1 VEVTSGMTNREYLV
15 EHQYRDAGNLEA
27 RIRFYERFSVNTRGW
42 LPWVFDRLRL
52 PPDAR
57 VLDVG
62 CGTGVLW
69 SENRVRVP
77 PGWDVVLGDLSPG
90 MIDAARRS
98 LGEERFLYRVVDAQE
113 LPFEDDRFDGVIANH
128 MLFHVPDR
136 ARALR
141 ELRRVLTPGGRLY
154 ASTNGRTSRPGL
166 AAWVRK
172 AANREGTPPTGH
184 TDLDLF
190 SLETGESQLRGVF
203 TQVVMYRYDDALEIT
218 EIEPLIDYV
227 QSTSAMALE
236 PDSLPAL
243 RRAVAAEIERHGCL
257 RLPKNTGMFEAW

>member
-1 VEVTSGMTNREYLV
+1 MTSGMTNREYLV

-90 MIDAARRS
+90 MVEAARRS

-113 LPFEDDRFDGVIANH
+113 VPFEDDRFDGVIANH

-190 SLETGESQLRGVF
+190 SLETGETQLRRVF
-203 TQVVMYRYDDALEIT
+203 AEVVMHRYDDALEIT

-227 QSTSAMALE
+227 QSTSAMALDPE
-236 PDSLPAL
+236 RLPAL

>member
-1 VEVTSGMTNREYLV
+1 MTSGMTNREYLV

-90 MIDAARRS
+90 MVEAARRS

-141 ELRRVLTPGGRLY
+141 ELRRVLKVGGRLY
-154 ASTNGRTSRPGL
+154 ASTNGRTRRPGL
-166 AAWVRK
+166 GAWVRQVMTESG
-172 AANREGTPPTGH
+172 RRPQETS
-184 TDLDLF
+184 LDLF
-190 SLETGESQLRGVF
+190 SVETGEAQLRSVF
-203 TQVVMYRYDDALEIT
+203 SHVVLHRYQDALEIT
-218 EIEPLIDYV
+218 EVEPLIAYV
-227 QSTSAMALE
+227 QSTAMALE
-236 PDSLPAL
+236 PDRLPDL
-243 RRAVAAEIERHGCL
+243 RRAVAAEIEGHGCL

>member
-1 VEVTSGMTNREYLV
+1 MTNREYLI
-15 EHQYRDAGNLEA
+15 EHQYRNAGNLEA

-52 PPDAR
+52 PADAR
-57 VLDVG
+57 VLDLG

-69 SENRVRVP
+69 SENRARIP
-77 PGWDVVLGDLSPG
+77 PGWDVLLGDLSPG
-90 MIDAARRS
+90 MIEAARRS
-98 LGEERFLYRVVDAQE
+98 LGEKRFFYRVVDAQE
-113 LPFEDDRFDGVIANH
+113 LPFEDVRFDGVIANH

-141 ELRRVLTPGGRLY
+141 EMRRVLTPGGRMY
-154 ASTNGRTSRPGL
+154 ASTNGRTRRPGL

-172 AANREGTPPTGH
+172 AVNREDPPAAGH
-184 TDLDLF
+184 TDIELF
-190 SLETGESQLRGVF
+190 SLETGEAQLTDVF
-203 TQVVMYRYDDALEIT
+203 SHVVMHRYDDALEVT

-227 QSTSAMALE
+227 QSTSTMS
-236 PDSLPAL
+236 PDPERLPAL